1 MGYNTRHNDLAPA
14 LAPVV
19 ADDGRELSVH
29 VFEPEG
35 PARGAVFLA
44 PAMATPAAYYA
55 AFCRWLAAQGFRVAT
70 LDYRGMGGPAQM
82 RAETA
87 DVDRWIADAAHAL
100 AWFADGT
107 DDDLP
112 LTWVGHS
119 LGGQMVPFVDH
130 GRLAQVI
137 TVAAGDGYWRRNV
150 PRIRWAAPLLWA
162 VVVPLAT
169 RVAGYYPGSRLR
181 LLDDVPTGV
190 MRQWGRW
197 CRHPEYLQ
205 ADHPDAPDLFAA
217 VKAPLMS
224 LSFEDDELLSGQS
237 IGHLHDWYVNA
248 DQVRQ
253 RYSPRQL
260 DGRRIGH
267 HGFFRRA
274 NADLWDELLLPW
286 VATAR

>member
-1 MGYNTRHNDLAPA
+1 MEYNTRHSSDAG
-14 LAPVV
+14 VV
-19 ADDGRELSVH
+19 TADDGRELRLLTY
-29 VFEPEG
+29 EPSQAPVG
-35 PARGAVFLA
+35 VVLVV
-44 PAMATPAAYYA
+44 PAMATAASFYA
-55 AFCRWLAAQGFRVAT
+55 PFCRWLAENGFRTVT
-70 LDYRGMGGPAQM
+70 FDYRGMGSTEEM

-87 DVDRWIADAAHAL
+87 DLDRWAADTAL
-100 AWFADGT
+100 ILDAVADQAGG
-107 DDDLP
+107 LP
-112 LTWVGHS
+112 VTWVGHS
-119 LGGQMVPFVDH
+119 LGGQVVPFVDH

-150 PRIRWAAPLLWA
+150 PRIKWVAPFLFA
-162 VVVPLAT
+162 VVVPIAT

-181 LLDDVPTGV
+181 LLDDVPGGA

-205 ADHPDAPDLFAA
+205 ADHPDAPELFAS
-217 VKAPLMS
+217 VKTPLMS
-224 LSFEDDELLSGQS
+224 LSFEDDELLSGAS
-237 IGHLHDWYVNA
+237 ITHLHDWYVNA

-260 DGRRIGH
+260 DGRRVGH

-286 VATAR
+286 VAAAR